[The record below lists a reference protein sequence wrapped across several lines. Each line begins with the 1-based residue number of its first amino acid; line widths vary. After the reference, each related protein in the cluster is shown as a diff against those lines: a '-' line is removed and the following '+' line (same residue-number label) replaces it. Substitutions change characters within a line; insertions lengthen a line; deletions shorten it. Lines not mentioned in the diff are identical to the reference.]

1 MLAGAGTLV
10 SMSDHDQQLQVMAV
24 AKILEAADA
33 AAQQNNLPPA
43 LTVAGLAIATGS
55 FAGLHSL
62 SLEEVLDVVARAYN
76 GARQGVANAQAGTGD
91 VVAGAAPEVVPA
103 PPPAEPVPPF
113 EGELVETPAELV
125 TTAGP
130 TQPKKK
136 KGAKR

>member
-1 MLAGAGTLV
+1 VLAGAGTLV

-33 AAQQNNLPPA
+33 AAQQNNLAPP

-55 FAGLHSL
+55 FAGLHGL

-91 VVAGAAPEVVPA
+91 VVAGAAPEVVPV
-103 PPPAEPVPPF
+103 PPPAEPVF
-113 EGELVETPAELV
+113 EGELVEAPAELV
-125 TTAGP
+125 APAGP
-130 TQPKKK
+130 PQPKKK